1 MLNGRGL
8 GRYLH
13 AREIVYSEGYE
24 LMFFDPQMMN
34 GRRSATDC
42 VKLSRL
48 SIEKT
53 CRLEGA
59 KGPKDSLNREHG
71 RLRASCEWEQ

>member
-34 GRRSATDC
+34 GRKSATDC
-42 VKLSRL
+42 VKLSTTEYR
-48 SIEKT
+48 KT
-53 CRLEGA
+53 SQMGRCEGA
-59 KGPKDSLNREHG
+59 RGLIVPRT
-71 RLRASCEWEQ
+71 RQASSVM